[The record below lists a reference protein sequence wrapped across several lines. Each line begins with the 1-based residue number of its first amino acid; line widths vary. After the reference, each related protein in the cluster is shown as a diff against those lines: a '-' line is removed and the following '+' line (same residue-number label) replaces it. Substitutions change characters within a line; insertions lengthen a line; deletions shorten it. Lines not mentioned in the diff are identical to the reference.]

1 MNEQTNEGLTR
12 NSNAN
17 ERDFSRIR
25 KALQRT
31 EAAARGALETG
42 HPKAE
47 EAYEHA
53 RLTLALVDEILFPA
67 NRCIGLDCVNPVQ
80 DKGIGRPAL
89 YCGQRCKDRA
99 AYARKRQTH
108 SGKGEPVS
116 LSS

>member
-1 MNEQTNEGLTR
+1 MTEQTNEVLTR
-12 NSNAN
+12 NGSAN

-67 NRCIGLDCVNPVQ
+67 NRCAGPDCVKPVQ
-80 DKGIGRPAL
+80 DKGFGRPAK
-89 YCGQRCKDRA
+89 YCDRRCKDRA
-99 AYARKRQTH
+99 AYRTRKEKAQRE
-108 SGKGEPVS
+108 S
-116 LSS
+116 